1 MNKLKSLVLEG
12 GGMRGAY
19 TAGALT
25 WLIDNNIEFD
35 NTYGISTG
43 AIHLCNF
50 LLKDKKLLF
59 DFSTKYITDK
69 KAIGIRALFRCGHV
83 VDYDYLFNEVI
94 EKQTCFDIKALNT
107 TNSIGN
113 VGIYELENEKTVYHK
128 VNELDLEEL
137 KAACTLPLLG
147 KTVKYQNKHLL
158 DGGISDMIPIEPSV
172 KDGCN
177 KHLII
182 TTKPKDYVRKPS
194 NKFVVL
200 LMKIRYKKFPCIS
213 RDYAIR
219 HRNYYKQI
227 SCIKKLQ
234 EEGNAIY
241 IYPSENTNVSRL
253 GGSKEELEKLY
264 KLGWNDMEANKE
276 IIYQMF
282 KN

>member
-35 NTYGISTG
+35 NAYGISTG

-107 TNSIGN
+107 TNSSGN
-113 VGIYELENEKTVYHK
+113 VGIYELENENPILLNSEESKKHK
-128 VNELDLEEL
+128 ITEKVKLELIDNILKLKADINKKNINEAAKNINIAFTKQFSKMEESDVSLLPKGFDKKNPDCMILSVALKYKNDNPILLTSDFMLQSRASGLGITTISLEEFL
-137 KAACTLPLLG
+137 
-147 KTVKYQNKHLL
+147 
-158 DGGISDMIPIEPSV
+158 
-172 KDGCN
+172 
-177 KHLII
+177 
-182 TTKPKDYVRKPS
+182 R
-194 NKFVVL
+194 
-200 LMKIRYKKFPCIS
+200 
-213 RDYAIR
+213 
-219 HRNYYKQI
+219 
-227 SCIKKLQ
+227 
-234 EEGNAIY
+234 
-241 IYPSENTNVSRL
+241 
-253 GGSKEELEKLY
+253 
-264 KLGWNDMEANKE
+264 
-276 IIYQMF
+276 
-282 KN
+282 